1 MSPLPPSPPSRA
13 QLALSAVGLLC
24 VVVSLVLAFNQPFGL
39 WHWLLLL
46 VAVAC
51 IVASRRLG
59 R

>member
-1 MSPLPPSPPSRA
+1 V
-13 QLALSAVGLLC
+13 LAAVGLLS
-24 VVVSLVLAFNQPFGL
+24 VALSLVIAFNQPFGL

-51 IVASRRLG
+51 ISASRRVG